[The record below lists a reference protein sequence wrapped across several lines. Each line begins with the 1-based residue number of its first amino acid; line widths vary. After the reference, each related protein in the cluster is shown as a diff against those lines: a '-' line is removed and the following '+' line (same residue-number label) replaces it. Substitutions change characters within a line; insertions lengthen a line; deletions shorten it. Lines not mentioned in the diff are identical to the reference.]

1 MLNVSD
7 GNDHLYLGDSSDTI
21 DGGPGNDELR
31 PDDVVDELI
40 GGTQNDIL
48 YCTSNNDFFD
58 GEPVD
63 DRLYGGPSNDTL
75 SGGQGDYH
83 RCGLGVDRITN
94 FNIADGGDHESGD
107 CEVKCLLNTNI
118 HVVF

>member
-1 MLNVSD
+1 M
-7 GNDHLYLGDSSDTI
+7 
-21 DGGPGNDELR
+21 
-31 PDDVVDELI
+31 VDELI

-75 SGGQGDYH
+75 SGGQATTID
-83 RCGLGVDRITN
+83 VDWVYT
-94 FNIADGGDHESGD
+94 G
-107 CEVKCLLNTNI
+107 
-118 HVVF
+118 

>member
-1 MLNVSD
+1 M
-7 GNDHLYLGDSSDTI
+7 
-21 DGGPGNDELR
+21 
-31 PDDVVDELI
+31 VDELI

-75 SGGQGDYH
+75 SGGQGITID
-83 RCGLGVDRITN
+83 VD
-94 FNIADGGDHESGD
+94 
-107 CEVKCLLNTNI
+107 
-118 HVVF
+118 